1 MLVNPIG
8 RPYVVQTTWADLIAN
23 YPSTNYAVGSQ
34 AFVTDIGANGTVFVA
49 SAARWEHTSQA
60 TFNIYPSTTPKRY
73 LLIGG
78 SGGTYSQTGTT
89 ITVTW
94 AAHGI
99 TADQNTA
106 GVHLTISTGAALT
119 GWFTNFTYVNANT
132 FTVTSTVS
140 QSTSGNL
147 GTNTSETFIPH
158 SPTIPTSML
167 GYFGDIISLSNICLS
182 SATVWTK
189 TWRGYLNGSVLTGT
203 ATQTTSGQ
211 YTLQSPATII
221 MQSSTVFSQTGS
233 GNISVARGNDTVTFS
248 MQVANATDWALLCP
262 SRFLVAQVRS

>member
-1 MLVNPIG
+1 
-8 RPYVVQTTWADLIAN
+8 
-23 YPSTNYAVGSQ
+23 
-34 AFVTDIGANGTVFVA
+34 VFLA
-49 SAARWEHTSQA
+49 SPARWEHISESA
-60 TFNIYPSTTPKRY
+60 FNIYPSSTPKRY

-89 ITVTW
+89 ITVTL
-94 AAHGI
+94 AHTI

-106 GVHLTISTGAALT
+106 GVHLTIGTGAALT
-119 GWFTNFTYVNANT
+119 GWFTNFTYVDATT

-147 GTNTSETFIPH
+147 SGNTAETFVPFA
-158 SPTIPTSML
+158 PVIPTDML
-167 GYFGDIISLSNICLS
+167 GYFGDIISMSNVLLSTA
-182 SATVWTK
+182 SAGTK
-189 TWRGYLNGSVLTGT
+189 TWRAYINGSILTGT
-203 ATQTTSGQ
+203 ATQTTAGQ

-233 GNISVARGNDTVTFS
+233 GNISVSRGDDTITFS
-248 MQVANATDWALLCP
+248 MQLATATDWALLCP